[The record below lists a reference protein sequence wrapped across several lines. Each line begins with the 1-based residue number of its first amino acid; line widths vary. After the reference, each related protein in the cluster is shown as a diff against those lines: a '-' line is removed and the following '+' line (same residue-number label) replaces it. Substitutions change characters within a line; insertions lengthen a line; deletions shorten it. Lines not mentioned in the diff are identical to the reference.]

1 MGIAPVIMPML
12 TDKSSMA
19 TIEDSTPVNS
29 RLLKKAL
36 SPPIT
41 IKNFF
46 KPSSKTSD
54 PESLTGKAECSSN
67 ACNVSSTDKSVH
79 VEEDTQAS
87 YELGSDEK
95 VETTSHFFVTSMS
108 KLSNNNGK
116 NISKNESKLKRAA
129 ESNLTRK
136 DSAKRCKKQGNIFNS
151 LQNSNWQRRECPIC
165 KTTFSPTT
173 NNKEI
178 NDHMDN
184 CLIK

>member
-1 MGIAPVIMPML
+1 MPML
-12 TDKSSMA
+12 TDKSSIA

-36 SPPIT
+36 TPPIT

-46 KPSSKTSD
+46 KPSSKAVD

-67 ACNVSSTDKSVH
+67 ECSLTSIDKSVH
-79 VEEDTQAS
+79 VEKDTRTS
-87 YELGSDEK
+87 CEPGSSKK
-95 VETTSHFFVTSMS
+95 VEITSHFFVTSMPKS
-108 KLSNNNGK
+108 SNNNEK

-129 ESNLTRK
+129 ESNLTRR

-151 LQNSNWQRRECPIC
+151 FQNSNWQRRECPIC

-178 NDHMDN
+178 NDHMDT
-184 CLIK
+184 CLIE